1 MEFDILITG
10 DTLIDVGDAFC
21 FANISINSFIDDFD
35 KSEISFIFLFASFID
50 LFDKLEISFIFL
62 LASLDNIFNESL
74 EISDNFLIFLLASL
88 DNIFNESLDTFD
100 NFLIY

>member
-1 MEFDILITG
+1 MGLVLSLEFDILITG
-10 DTLIDVGDAFC
+10 DTLIDGGDALC

-50 LFDKLEISFIFL
+50 LFDKSEISFIFL
-62 LASLDNIFNESL
+62 FASVDNIFNESL
-74 EISDNFLIFLLASL
+74 E
-88 DNIFNESLDTFD
+88 TFD